1 MQDIIDTE
9 PEEILIIGNT
19 HSPARLGKGIHQIPL
34 DRTVRIRNRRIIK
47 VTAYQDIISFRV
59 LNLF

>member
-19 HSPARLGKGIHQIPL
+19 HSPARLGKGIRQIPL

-47 VTAYQDIISFRV
+47 VTAYQDIISFSV